1 MSTLEF
7 SQLLGN
13 YGEFF
18 GAILL
23 FGTLIYLAIQV
34 RHSTVLL
41 ESNNAAMAENTKL
54 VRAAAI
60 DRYSDAV
67 SRWRGRLIE
76 SEDVAR
82 LWQKALD
89 EEHLEGVEHL
99 RLQNLL
105 IDWVNTYRSNFNR
118 AKAVGNEGLARQAVM
133 SVVPFINQ
141 SSVIRDFWFASRPMN
156 EAAKE
161 FVEAVEP
168 GIRLDEETTR

>member
-1 MSTLEF
+1 MLEIT
-7 SQLLGN
+7 QILGN
-13 YGEFF
+13 LGEFV
-18 GAILL
+18 GAL
-23 FGTLIYLAIQV
+23 GVVATLIYLAVQV
-34 RHSTVLL
+34 RHSGVLL
-41 ESNNAAMAENTKL
+41 ESNNSAMAENTKL

-89 EEHLEGVEHL
+89 EENLEGVEDL

-141 SSVIRDFWFASRPMN
+141 SSVIRDFWFAVRPMN
-156 EAAKE
+156 EVSAKE
-161 FVEAVEP
+161 FVDAIEHEM
-168 GIRLDEETTR
+168 RLNEETTR

>member
-1 MSTLEF
+1 MLEIT
-7 SQLLGN
+7 QILGN
-13 YGEFF
+13 IGEFV
-18 GAILL
+18 GAL
-23 FGTLIYLAIQV
+23 GVVATLIYLAVQV
-34 RHSTVLL
+34 RHSAVLL

-76 SEDVAR
+76 SEDVAH

-89 EEHLEGVEHL
+89 EEHSEGVENL

-118 AKAVGNEGLARQAVM
+118 AKVVGNEGLARQAVM
-133 SVVPFINQ
+133 SVVLVINQ

-156 EAAKE
+156 EVSAKD
-161 FVEAVEP
+161 FVDAIEHEM
-168 GIRLDEETTR
+168 RLNEETT